1 MLELRDVLS
10 LSRSAKA
17 SVVVE
22 TGEDLDSYSFL
33 FNTILF
39 YGLVILDGRF

>member
-1 MLELRDVLS
+1 MVS
-10 LSRSAKA
+10 LSRSVKD

-22 TGEDLDSYSFL
+22 TGEDLDSSSFL